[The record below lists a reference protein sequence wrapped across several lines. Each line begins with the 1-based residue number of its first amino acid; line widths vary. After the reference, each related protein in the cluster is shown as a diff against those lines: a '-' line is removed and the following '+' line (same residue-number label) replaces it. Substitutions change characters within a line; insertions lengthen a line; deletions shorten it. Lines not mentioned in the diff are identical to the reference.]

1 MIKLSGDGFV
11 FLIAFIT
18 SVALLVIMPIY
29 LYFKESIDWD
39 ELIFAMI
46 AGIIFS
52 MIFSMPL
59 ITEFVAT
66 RQDMRAHDTTIK
78 TEDLSVEE
86 LRIRKEFL
94 ENKTERG
101 KLLED
106 IKRLEKEKEHDC

>member
-1 MIKLSGDGFV
+1 MIELSGVGFV
-11 FLIAFIT
+11 CLIAFIIT
-18 SVALLVIMPIY
+18 VVLLIVLPIY

-39 ELIFAMI
+39 ELVLALTI
-46 AGIIFS
+46 GIIFS
-52 MIFSMPL
+52 MMLSIFL
-59 ITEFVAT
+59 ISDIVVIRRDT
-66 RQDMRAHDTTIK
+66 RAHDTTIK

-106 IKRLEKEKEHDC
+106 IKRLEEEKEQDS

>member
-1 MIKLSGDGFV
+1 MMPSA
-11 FLIAFIT
+11 FLI
-18 SVALLVIMPIY
+18 
-29 LYFKESIDWD
+29 KEIR
-39 ELIFAMI
+39 
-46 AGIIFS
+46 
-52 MIFSMPL
+52 
-59 ITEFVAT
+59 VR

-106 IKRLEKEKEHDC
+106 IKRLEEEKEQDC